1 MVQAKSST
9 LRQGRGEL
17 LRKLNEAM
25 RRSSGLGVV
34 FSQAVARKLGI
45 GASDLECIDIIALDK
60 AVTAGEL
67 ARATGLTTGAV
78 TGIVDR
84 LERAGYV
91 RRERDLADRR
101 KVHVKMLPRAMA
113 KAAAQYG
120 PLAAAVDDLLTG
132 YSDAELTLLLGF
144 FTRSAEV
151 MQREIERVAG
161 SPNRARRT
169 ATR

>member
-1 MVQAKSST
+1 MAQVKSST
-9 LRQGRGEL
+9 LRESRSEL

-45 GASDLECIDIIALDK
+45 GASDLECIDIIALGNE
-60 AVTAGEL
+60 VTAGEL
-67 ARATGLTTGAV
+67 ASATGLTTGAV
-78 TGIVDR
+78 TGIIDR

-113 KAAAQYG
+113 KAAAHYG
-120 PLAAAVDDLLTG
+120 PLAVAVDGVLAG
-132 YSDAELTLLLGF
+132 YTDSELTLLLGF
-144 FTRSAEV
+144 FTRSTEV

-161 SPNRARRT
+161 SVERRKRT
-169 ATR
+169 E